1 MALVCKVMHWRLRA
15 WLGWRFETN
24 FLKVRMRVV
33 NVKVDF
39 ISDVACPWCAIGL
52 GALEQAIARLGDEVR
67 VQVLF
72 HPFELNP
79 QMPPG
84 GQDATEYLAHK
95 YGVTAAQ
102 QAATRQMQCERAAEV
117 GVVFRPEGRGRIYNT
132 FDAHRLLYWAGQED
146 AAVAADEQAAQG
158 RQHALKKAL
167 LNAYFGQGLPPESH
181 EVLLRLASQ
190 VGLDEP
196 RAAAILASTD
206 YADEVRTQQAVH
218 AQAGFH
224 SVPTLIL
231 NDAYLFSGAQPVDV
245 FESALRQ
252 AAETAAA
259 D

>member
-1 MALVCKVMHWRLRA
+1 MRA
-15 WLGWRFETN
+15 
-24 FLKVRMRVV
+24 VD
-33 NVKVDF
+33 VKVDF

-84 GQDATEYLAHK
+84 GQDATEYLTRK
-95 YGVTAAQ
+95 YGVTPAQ

-117 GVVFRPEGRGRIYNT
+117 GVAFRPEGRGRIYNT

-146 AAVAADEQAAQG
+146 AAAADEQAAPG

-167 LNAYFGQGLPPESH
+167 LNAYFGQGLPPDSH
-181 EVLLRLASQ
+181 ELLTRLASQ
-190 VGLDEP
+190 AGLDAP
-196 RAAAILASTD
+196 RAAAILAGTE
-206 YADEVRTQQAVH
+206 YADEVRAQQAAH